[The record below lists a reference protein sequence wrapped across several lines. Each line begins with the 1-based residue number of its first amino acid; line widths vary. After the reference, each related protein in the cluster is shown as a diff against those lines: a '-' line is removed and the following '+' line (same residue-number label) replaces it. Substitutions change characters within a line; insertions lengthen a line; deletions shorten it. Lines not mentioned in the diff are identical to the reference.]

1 MSSYFKRANLPDPKG
16 PTSSVVPSVSI
27 IAANKVVE
35 ELRKK
40 ERVVRGTYLK
50 LTEEQK
56 AEIAKLFSN

>member
-1 MSSYFKRANLPDPKG
+1 MSNIYRASLPDPKG

-56 AEIAKLFSN
+56 AEIAKMFSN